1 MTTSDDSIVLP
12 ISGDPPLVGA
22 LLLRVIALGD
32 ERGSTPAFGA
42 PCATLAALRALSPL
56 ETWRL
61 SGMRKSGLALVIDTR
76 QLAENLR
83 ALRHSNEE
91 AALAAYFVSHGAS
104 RGMLHQLFHLSHNAI
119 TRQRRRLGVRLG
131 QGRPPLPDPATRD
144 AIHRRWADLGRHES
158 DLRRRLQ
165 QLHHQFAA
173 YPLVVLSAVLHEFDT
188 APATASPLRESACL
202 TQPNTSPPHR
212 SSPPGD
218 PGQRRS

>member
-1 MTTSDDSIVLP
+1 MTVPDDAIVMP

-22 LLLRVIALGD
+22 LLLRVIAQGD
-32 ERGSTPAFGA
+32 GGSLAPAPGTS
-42 PCATLAALRALSPL
+42 CATLAALRALSPL

-119 TRQRRRLGVRLG
+119 TRQRRRLGVHLG

-188 APATASPLRESACL
+188 APATAPPLRESACL
-202 TQPNTSPPHR
+202 TQPNTSPPHG
-212 SSPPGD
+212 SSPPGE
-218 PGQRRS
+218 PGHGCS

>member
-1 MTTSDDSIVLP
+1 VLP

-22 LLLRVIALGD
+22 LLLRVIARATNGGD
-32 ERGSTPAFGA
+32 AGTGA

-61 SGMRKSGLALVIDTR
+61 SGMRRSGLSLVIDTR

-158 DLRRRLQ
+158 DLRRCLQ
-165 QLHHQFAA
+165 QLHHQFTA

-188 APATASPLRESACL
+188 ASANASPLRESACL
-202 TQPNTSPPHR
+202 TQPNTSPPHG
-212 SSPPGD
+212 SSPPGE
-218 PGQRRS
+218 PGHCRS

>member
-1 MTTSDDSIVLP
+1 MRSCCPSAAIRRWWERCSCGSLP
-12 ISGDPPLVGA
+12 WATNG
-22 LLLRVIALGD
+22 
-32 ERGSTPAFGA
+32 GSTPALGA

-104 RGMLHQLFHLSHNAI
+104 RAMLHQLFHLSHNAI

-131 QGRPPLPDPATRD
+131 QGRPPLPDLATRD

-188 APATASPLRESACL
+188 ASANASPLRESACL
-202 TQPNTSPPHR
+202 TQPNTSPPHG
-212 SSPPGD
+212 SSPPGE
-218 PGQRRS
+218 PGHRRS

>member
-22 LLLRVIALGD
+22 LLLRVIAQGD
-32 ERGSTPAFGA
+32 GGSLAPAPGTS
-42 PCATLAALRALSPL
+42 CATLAALRALSPL

-83 ALRHSNEE
+83 ALRQQQGGRVGG
-91 AALAAYFVSHGAS
+91 LLRRHGAS

-131 QGRPPLPDPATRD
+131 QGRPPLPDLATRD

-188 APATASPLRESACL
+188 APAIARPPRESA
-202 TQPNTSPPHR
+202 
-212 SSPPGD
+212 
-218 PGQRRS
+218 